1 MIKVKEGD
9 LDKLGLLY
17 ERYKKPLF
25 GFFYGMTRERE
36 LCDDLVQN
44 VFFRIL
50 KYRYLF
56 RGEGDFKTW
65 MFHIARNVNNDH
77 FRKIKWK
84 HKESLDNWEE
94 RLGSDENQSTKFQ
107 QDDEL
112 HLLTMAMDR
121 LPDDKREILLLS
133 KFQDKKYKEIGEIL
147 GCTEGSVKVKVFR
160 ALQELKEVYQQLEKH
175 I

>member
-25 GFFYGMTRERE
+25 GFFYGMNRDRE

-56 RGEGDFKTW
+56 RGETGGGEFKTW

-77 FRKIKWK
+77 FRKLKWK

-94 RLGSDENQSTKFQ
+94 RL
-107 QDDEL
+107 
-112 HLLTMAMDR
+112 
-121 LPDDKREILLLS
+121 
-133 KFQDKKYKEIGEIL
+133 
-147 GCTEGSVKVKVFR
+147 
-160 ALQELKEVYQQLEKH
+160 
-175 I
+175 